1 MTLPKFNYEPAIITA
16 IVVAIVNLIVAF
28 AGGFGVTIEPEQ
40 AGIAVSVLILIAG
53 WFVRS
58 KVTPNAK
65 VNPDPQNVVV
75 EVPAPPTPGTPGA
88 S

>member
-1 MTLPKFNYEPAIITA
+1 MPKFNYEPAIITA
-16 IVVAIVNLIVAF
+16 IVVAFVNLIVAF
-28 AGGFGVTIEPEQ
+28 ASAFGVAIAPEQ

-65 VNPDPQNVVV
+65 ITPDPQKVVV
-75 EVPAPPTPGTPGA
+75 DVPAPPTPQP
-88 S
+88 